1 MPEPKIIYVSAEELQ
16 KVTNANNRKNFRNAI
31 YFPTTEINEAIKYAQ
46 SQGGGGI
53 GVPVANDL
61 FGLGNGIEIKN
72 NKDPLVL
79 YGIPNEG
86 IPPTIGGNIDED
98 GFILTESG
106 NVTIKGLNFQGNRN
120 GILLK
125 SFSNYNTLILNTA
138 NLNNHVGIC
147 LDSSS
152 NNTLTDNT
160 ANNNSWEGILLKSFS
175 NYNTLILNTA
185 NLNNHVGICLD
196 SSSNNTLIRNTA
208 NSNIKGIYLDRF
220 SDYNTLIRNCAIW
233 NEKRN
238 FYIPSYDSK
247 GGDNIQNVFGRSDV
261 PPTVEIRRVVKIGDL
276 LVPINPL
283 NWGDYLLN
291 WWNNPLKR
299 RVI

>member
-1 MPEPKIIYVSAEELQ
+1 
-16 KVTNANNRKNFRNAI
+16 
-31 YFPTTEINEAIKYAQ
+31 
-46 SQGGGGI
+46 
-53 GVPVANDL
+53 
-61 FGLGNGIEIKN
+61 
-72 NKDPLVL
+72 
-79 YGIPNEG
+79 
-86 IPPTIGGNIDED
+86 
-98 GFILTESG
+98 
-106 NVTIKGLNFQGNRN
+106 
-120 GILLK
+120 
-125 SFSNYNTLILNTA
+125 
-138 NLNNHVGIC
+138 
-147 LDSSS
+147 
-152 NNTLTDNT
+152 
-160 ANNNSWEGILLKSFS
+160 LLKSFS